1 MNNKSI
7 RNRRNYNMNMVD
19 VNNTSLADSRYI
31 RTLEVLKDIPMLSL
45 IEGDIIKFDSHTC
58 EYIKV
63 GSPAFGKDCLPLNP
77 NNKEWFRDVH
87 IQEFECHQ
95 YVIYHHTY
103 HNNTKNVFCFVED
116 FCPVSGSYTLRVAMG
131 NKEYYLVNPEDMEAV
146 DTYWFFNSK
155 GQICLTYVGKDK
167 DADKFR
173 EISNNCFVSKEAAQ
187 NYRNSIMLHT
197 N

>member
-1 MNNKSI
+1 MNNNI
-7 RNRRNYNMNMVD
+7 
-19 VNNTSLADSRYI
+19 SLTNSRYV
-31 RTLEVLKDIPMLSL
+31 RTLEVLRDIPMLNMKS
-45 IEGDIIKFDSHTC
+45 GDIIEFDSHTC

-63 GSPAFGKDCLPLNP
+63 GRLTLGKDCLPLNP

-87 IQEFECHQ
+87 IQEFELHQ

-103 HNNTKNVFCFVED
+103 HNNTKDAFCIVEE
-116 FCPVSGSYTLRVAMG
+116 FCPVSGSYTLRVANG
-131 NKEYYLVNPEDMEAV
+131 NTEYHIVYPENMEAV

-155 GQICLTYVGKDK
+155 GQICLTYVGKDEE
-167 DADKFR
+167 ADKFR